1 MDLLDNNKSA
11 ANVSGGVVSEGEPA
25 LSSETPEKKIKEEKE
40 QQKEVHVTL
49 SYENFKKFG

>member
-11 ANVSGGVVSEGEPA
+11 AVSGGVVSEGEPA

-49 SYENFKKFG
+49 IYENFKKFG